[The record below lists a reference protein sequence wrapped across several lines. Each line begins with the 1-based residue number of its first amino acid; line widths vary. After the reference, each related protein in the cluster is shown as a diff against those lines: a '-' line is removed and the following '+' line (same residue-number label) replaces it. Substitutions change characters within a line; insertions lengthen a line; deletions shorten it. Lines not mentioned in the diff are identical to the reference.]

1 MILKKLM
8 KLQKMIVTNKDLSE
22 FNSLQIAVNTKYY
35 IECKTDSDIEE
46 AFKFLKKNKIKF
58 LILGE
63 GTNVV
68 FTKPYDGLIIKNSF
82 KKEKKINK
90 NKVKVSSGY
99 NWDRFVRFCI
109 KNSLYGLENLS
120 GIPGTVGAGP
130 IQNIG
135 AYGEEISDYIEY
147 IEVFNLKTGNVEILN
162 NMNCNF
168 DYRDS
173 LFKKHKH
180 LFIKNVFFKLK
191 EKFIANNSY
200 QDLQDYRYKKA
211 SELRQRIL
219 RIRNQKLENYL
230 TKPNVGSFFKNPLI
244 NKKDLKKLLSEEAD
258 LKFYKHDALIK
269 VSAAWLI
276 ERCNLKGMKFNKARV
291 SKKHSLVLIN
301 EDKSP
306 NSILKLKN
314 KVKTTVSKKYN
325 ISLEEEPTII

>member
-1 MILKKLM
+1 
-8 KLQKMIVTNKDLSE
+8 MIVTNKDLSE
-22 FNSLQIAVNTKYY
+22 FNSLQIAVNAKYY

-46 AFKFLKKNKIKF
+46 AFQFTKKNKIKF

-68 FTKPYDGLIIKNSF
+68 FTKPYKGLIIKNSF
-82 KKEKKINK
+82 KKEKKIYK
-90 NKVKVSSGY
+90 NKVKVSSGF
-99 NWDRFVRFCI
+99 NWDRFVTFCI

-135 AYGEEISDYIEY
+135 AYGEEISDYIEH
-147 IEVFNLKTGNVEILN
+147 IEVFNLKTGNIEILN

-200 QDLQDYRYKKA
+200 QDLQDYRFKKA
-211 SELRQRIL
+211 SELRKRIL

-244 NKKDLKKLLSEEAD
+244 NKKELKKLISEEAD

-276 ERCNLKGMKFNKARV
+276 ERCDLKGMQLNKARV
-291 SKKHSLVLIN
+291 SRKHSLVLIN

-325 ISLEEEPTII
+325 IRLEEEPTII

>member
-1 MILKKLM
+1 
-8 KLQKMIVTNKDLSE
+8 MIVTNKDLSK
-22 FNSLQIAVNTKYY
+22 FNSLQIAVKAKYY
-35 IECKTDSDIEE
+35 TECKTDSDIQE
-46 AFKFLKKNKIKF
+46 AFQFVKKKRIKF

-68 FTKPYDGLIIKNSF
+68 FTKSFDGLIIKNSF
-82 KKEKKINK
+82 KKDKKIYK
-90 NKVKVSSGY
+90 NKVKISSGY
-99 NWDRFVRFCI
+99 NWDRFVIFCI

-135 AYGEEISDYIEY
+135 AYGEEISNYIEH
-147 IEVFNLKTGNVEILN
+147 IEVFNFKTGNLEILN
-162 NMNCNF
+162 NINCNF
-168 DYRDS
+168 DYRNS
-173 LFKKHKH
+173 LFKKNKH

-191 EKFIANNSY
+191 NKFIANNSY
-200 QDLQDYRYKKA
+200 QDLQVYRFRKA
-211 SELRQRIL
+211 SELRKRIL
-219 RIRNQKLENYL
+219 KIRNQKLENYL

-244 NKKDLKKLLSEEAD
+244 KKKDLKKLLSEEVD
-258 LKFYKHDALIK
+258 LKFYKHNALIK

-276 ERCNLKGMKFNKARV
+276 ERCNLKGMQFNKARV

-314 KVKTTVSKKYN
+314 KIKTTVLNKYN
-325 ISLEEEPTII
+325 IRLEEEPTII

>member
-1 MILKKLM
+1 
-8 KLQKMIVTNKDLSE
+8 MIVTNKDLSKI
-22 FNSLQIAVNTKYY
+22 NSLQISVKAKYY

-46 AFKFLKKNKIKF
+46 AFQFTKKNKIKF

-68 FTKPYDGLIIKNSF
+68 FTKPYEGLIIKNSF
-82 KKEKKINK
+82 KKEKKIYK

-99 NWDRFVRFCI
+99 NWDRFVTFCI

-135 AYGEEISDYIEY
+135 AYGEEISKYIEH

-180 LFIKNVFFKLK
+180 FFIKNVFFKLK

-200 QDLQDYRYKKA
+200 QDLQDYRFKKA
-211 SELRQRIL
+211 SELRKRIL

-244 NKKDLKKLLSEEAD
+244 KKKDLKKLLSEEVD

-276 ERCNLKGMKFNKARV
+276 ERCNLKGIQLNKARV
-291 SKKHSLVLIN
+291 SRKHSLVLIN

-325 ISLEEEPTII
+325 IRLEEEPTII

>member
-1 MILKKLM
+1 
-8 KLQKMIVTNKDLSE
+8 MIVTNKDLSE
-22 FNSLQIAVNTKYY
+22 FNSLQIAVNAKYY

-46 AFKFLKKNKIKF
+46 AFQFTKKNKIKF

-68 FTKPYDGLIIKNSF
+68 FTKPYEGLIIKNSF
-82 KKEKKINK
+82 KKEKKIYK
-90 NKVKVSSGY
+90 NKVKVSSGF
-99 NWDRFVRFCI
+99 NWDRFVTFCI

-135 AYGEEISDYIEY
+135 AYGEEISDYIEH

-173 LFKKHKH
+173 LFKKYKH

-200 QDLQDYRYKKA
+200 QDLQDYRFKKA
-211 SELRQRIL
+211 SELRKRVL

-244 NKKDLKKLLSEEAD
+244 KKKDLKKLLSEEVD

-276 ERCNLKGMKFNKARV
+276 ERCNLKGIQLNKARA
-291 SKKHSLVLIN
+291 SRKHSLVLIN

-325 ISLEEEPTII
+325 IRLEEEPTII

>member
-1 MILKKLM
+1 MKSRKK
-8 KLQKMIVTNKDLSE
+8 IVTNKNLSE
-22 FNSLQIAVNTKYY
+22 LNSLQIAVNAKYY

-46 AFKFLKKNKIKF
+46 AFQFIKKNKIKF

-68 FTKPYDGLIIKNSF
+68 FTKPFEGLIIKNLF
-82 KKEKKINK
+82 KKEKRIYK
-90 NKVKVSSGY
+90 NKVKISSGY
-99 NWDRFVRFCI
+99 NWDRFVTFCI

-135 AYGEEISDYIEY
+135 AYGEEISNYIEH
-147 IEVFNLKTGNVEILN
+147 IEVFNFKTGNVEILN

-173 LFKKHKH
+173 LFKKHKY

-191 EKFIANNSY
+191 DKFIANNSY
-200 QDLQDYRYKKA
+200 QDLKVYRFKKA
-211 SELRQRIL
+211 SELRKSIL
-219 RIRNQKLENYL
+219 KIRNKKLENYL
-230 TKPNVGSFFKNPLI
+230 KKPNVGSFFKNPLI
-244 NKKDLKKLLSEEAD
+244 KKKELKKLLSEEAD
-258 LKFYKHDALIK
+258 LKFYKHNSLIK
-269 VSAAWLI
+269 ISAAWLI
-276 ERCNLKGMKFNKARV
+276 ERCNLKGIQFNKARV
-291 SKKHSLVLIN
+291 SNKHSLVLIN

-314 KVKTTVSKKYN
+314 KVKTIVSNKYN
-325 ISLEEEPTII
+325 IRLEEEPTII

>member
-1 MILKKLM
+1 M

-22 FNSLQIAVNTKYY
+22 FNSLQIAVNAKYY

-46 AFKFLKKNKIKF
+46 AFQFIKKNKIKF

-82 KKEKKINK
+82 KKEKKIYK

-135 AYGEEISDYIEY
+135 AYGEEISDYIEH

-200 QDLQDYRYKKA
+200 QDLQDYRFKKA
-211 SELRQRIL
+211 SELRQRVL

-276 ERCNLKGMKFNKARV
+276 ERCNLKGMQFNKARV

-325 ISLEEEPTII
+325 IRLEEEPTII

>member
-1 MILKKLM
+1 
-8 KLQKMIVTNKDLSE
+8 MIVTNKDLSE
-22 FNSLQIAVNTKYY
+22 FNSLQIAVNAKYY

-46 AFKFLKKNKIKF
+46 AFQFTKKNKIKF

-68 FTKPYDGLIIKNSF
+68 FTKPYEGLIIKNSF
-82 KKEKKINK
+82 KKEKKIYK

-99 NWDRFVRFCI
+99 NWDRFVTFCI

-135 AYGEEISDYIEY
+135 AYGEEISKYIEH

-173 LFKKHKH
+173 LFKKYKH

-200 QDLQDYRYKKA
+200 QDLQDYRFKKA
-211 SELRQRIL
+211 SELRKRIL

-244 NKKDLKKLLSEEAD
+244 NKKDLKKLLSEEVD

-276 ERCNLKGMKFNKARV
+276 ERCNLKGMQLNKARV
-291 SKKHSLVLIN
+291 SRKHSLVLIN

-325 ISLEEEPTII
+325 IRLEEEPTII

>member
-1 MILKKLM
+1 
-8 KLQKMIVTNKDLSE
+8 MIVTNKDLSKI
-22 FNSLQIAVNTKYY
+22 NSLQIAVNAKYF

-46 AFKFLKKNKIKF
+46 AFQFTKKNKIKF

-68 FTKPYDGLIIKNSF
+68 FTKPYEGLIIKNSF
-82 KKEKKINK
+82 KKEKKIYK

-99 NWDRFVRFCI
+99 NWDRFVTFCI

-135 AYGEEISDYIEY
+135 AYGEEISDYIDH

-200 QDLQDYRYKKA
+200 QDLQDYRFKKA
-211 SELRQRIL
+211 SELRKRIL

-244 NKKDLKKLLSEEAD
+244 KKKDLKKLLSEEVD

-276 ERCNLKGMKFNKARV
+276 ERCNLKGIQLNKARV
-291 SKKHSLVLIN
+291 SRKHSLVLIN

-314 KVKTTVSKKYN
+314 KIKTSVLNKYN
-325 ISLEEEPTII
+325 IRLEEEPTII

>member
-1 MILKKLM
+1 
-8 KLQKMIVTNKDLSE
+8 MIVTNKDLSE
-22 FNSLQIAVNTKYY
+22 FNSLQIAVNAKYY

-46 AFKFLKKNKIKF
+46 AFQFTKKNKIKF

-68 FTKPYDGLIIKNSF
+68 FTKPYEGLIIKNSF
-82 KKEKKINK
+82 KKEKKIYK

-99 NWDRFVRFCI
+99 NWDRFVTFCI

-135 AYGEEISDYIEY
+135 AYGEEISDYIEH

-200 QDLQDYRYKKA
+200 QDLQDYRFKKA
-211 SELRQRIL
+211 SELRKRIL

-244 NKKDLKKLLSEEAD
+244 KKKDLKKLLSEEVD

-276 ERCNLKGMKFNKARV
+276 ERCNLKGMQLNKARV
-291 SKKHSLVLIN
+291 SRKHSLVLIN

-325 ISLEEEPTII
+325 IRLEEEPTII